1 MCLLYITVSVFR
13 QWGKSVS
20 REYSNSC
27 WMKVFRSSEWL
38 RISSWNSYADTK
50 IPTEHFYLKQT
61 LLQKNEKN
69 SEYGHFSGSGM
80 RINKLLFL
88 YDHSAKKSLTC
99 FRFPDKACSWNFNW
113 WYCLTKKIK
122 WWRHPSHYIFWKN
135 FLVCKLLTNRFTRRY
150 RYFIVSIYWGIQSLL
165 KHLK

>member
-1 MCLLYITVSVFR
+1 MLVEGIPPLVEWKFLHL
-13 QWGKSVS
+13 
-20 REYSNSC
+20 
-27 WMKVFRSSEWL
+27 RSGCEVPHETLMLIPKFL
-38 RISSWNSYADTK
+38 RNIWYPQD
-50 IPTEHFYLKQT
+50 FYLKQT

-135 FLVCKLLTNRFTRRY
+135 FLVRKLLTNRFTRRY